1 MATLSVEPPSS
12 MGGYGT
18 REGLLEKQV
27 AGARGNDLGDAM
39 SVLPRGELKRVE
51 QASDPEGHLANAAE
65 VSRLLREG
73 QLKEVPQAFIVPEES
88 RAKEAYNDFSGDQDI
103 PTIDISPAFANDS
116 EAQEHLVEDIA
127 RACESTGFLH
137 VVGHGFPEQLMKD
150 AQAHGEKLFALP
162 LDQKLKGSFA
172 HGNKLV
178 KGQRRGYSSTPTLF
192 TPARALVWQEGFTL
206 IGDRSGQVDV
216 DLYAEMLWPHDEKQR
231 QSFCEVYKEYAG
243 HSMRVCLTLKDLL
256 VKALK
261 VDSKHFEQYFEQP
274 TQVLHLTGYPPA
286 PNPLEVMGLNPHYD
300 HGAFT
305 IILQN
310 EVPGLQIR
318 GKSGKWF
325 SIRPV
330 PGAFCFTVADTL
342 QALSNGRFKSY
353 LHRVVVNKEK
363 PRLTISTFLAVDFH
377 KVIEPAPELVDD
389 KHPRLYR
396 SFTYRE
402 YLSSIRLKAIDHM
415 SDSGHM
421 LDFVKL
427 DSPDPTSR
435 NQ

>member
-1 MATLSVEPPSS
+1 MATLSVDPPSS
-12 MGGYGT
+12 MGGHGT
-18 REGLLEKQV
+18 REGFLEKQV
-27 AGARGNDLGDAM
+27 AGARGNNIGDAL
-39 SVLPRGELKRVE
+39 SVLARGDLKRVE

-73 QLKEVPQAFIVPEES
+73 QLKKVPQAFIFPEES
-88 RAKEAYNDFSGDQDI
+88 RAREAYDDFSGDQDI

-116 EAQEHLVEDIA
+116 EAREHLVEDIA

-137 VVGHGFPEQLMKD
+137 VVGHGVPEQLMKE

-162 LDQKLKGSFA
+162 LDQKLKGTFA
-172 HGNKLV
+172 PGN

-192 TPARALVWQEGFTL
+192 TPPRALVWQEGFTL
-206 IGDRSGQVDV
+206 IGDKSGQVDV

-243 HSMRVCLTLKDLL
+243 YSMRVCLTLKDLL
-256 VKALK
+256 AKALK
-261 VDSKHFEQYFEQP
+261 LEDSKHFEQYFEQP

-300 HGAFT
+300 GGAFT
-305 IILQN
+305 IILQD

-330 PGAFCFTVADTL
+330 PGAFCFKVADAL
-342 QALSNGRFKSY
+342 QVISNGRFKSS

-363 PRLTISTFLAVDFH
+363 PRLSISTFLAVDFH

-389 KHPRLYR
+389 KHPRLYW
-396 SFTYRE
+396 SFTSHE
-402 YLSSIRLKAIDHM
+402 YFSSIRLKAIDHM
-415 SDSGHM
+415 RNSGHI

-427 DSPDPTSR
+427 NCPDPTSS
-435 NQ
+435 